1 MKKVKHIALLVF
13 TTIFALSTLNAQQ
26 AKINNSAS
34 NLKVIGTSNIHDWD
48 MTAENVSGEIAFE
61 KENNALTAIS
71 RLTLDVKVEGL
82 KSGKRGLDGNAYK
95 ALDSKKYPEVKY
107 AITKVNS
114 ITPKGN
120 NTFTVAT
127 TGKLTI
133 MSTTKE
139 VPMEVNVTLK
149 GNQVEVA
156 GKYTLNMTHYGVEP
170 PTALLGTVK
179 TAEDV
184 TIEFQL
190 LYN

>member
-13 TTIFALSTLNAQQ
+13 ATIFAISTLNAQQ

-48 MTAENVSGEIAFE
+48 MTAEQVSGEIAFE

-71 RLTLDVKVEGL
+71 KLTLEVKVEGL
-82 KSGKRGLDGNAYK
+82 KSGKKGLDGNAYK

-107 AITKVNS
+107 AISKVNS
-114 ITPKGN
+114 ITSKGN
-120 NTFTVAT
+120 NTFAVAT

-133 MSTTKE
+133 MKTTKE
-139 VPMEVNVTLK
+139 VPMEVQVTLK

>member
-1 MKKVKHIALLVF
+1 MKNIKHILLLFV
-13 TTIFALSTLNAQQ
+13 ATLFMHQFVNAQQ
-26 AKINNSAS
+26 AKLNNNAS

-48 MTAENVSGEIAFE
+48 MTAENVSGEVSFE

-71 RLTLDVKVEGL
+71 KLTLEVKVEGL

-95 ALDSKKYPEVKY
+95 ALDSKKYPEIKY
-107 AITKVNS
+107 ALTKVDK
-114 ITPKGN
+114 ITSTGN

-127 TGKLTI
+127 TGRLTI

-139 VPMEVNVTLK
+139 VPVEVKVTFKGSQMEVT
-149 GNQVEVA
+149 

-179 TAEDV
+179 TAEEV

>member
-1 MKKVKHIALLVF
+1 MKKVKHITLLVF
-13 TTIFALSTLNAQQ
+13 ATIFAISTLNAQQ

-48 MTAENVSGEIAFE
+48 MTAEQVSGEIAFE

-71 RLTLDVKVEGL
+71 KLTLEVKVEGL
-82 KSGKRGLDGNAYK
+82 KSGKKGLDGNAYK

-107 AITKVNS
+107 AISKVNS
-114 ITPKGN
+114 ITSKGN
-120 NTFTVAT
+120 NTFAVAT

-133 MSTTKE
+133 MKTTKE
-139 VPMEVNVTLK
+139 VPMEVQVTLK